1 MGFFGKSKKEKKQEE
16 MGNRLDAFHLI
27 VANQRMRDVAAAMG
41 VEESKNKQKKLG
53 MIWSIF
59 LDYSLFT
66 LLQDFDLSDNFQH
79 GAIEAM
85 INDGNK
91 TFENMFV
98 TIENYNAAKLAIAN
112 DNEFAHEV
120 LNKAMDAFNSAIN
133 AETRPFA
140 FDLLK
145 SKADF

>member
-16 MGNRLDAFHLI
+16 MGNRLEAFHLI
-27 VANQRMRDVAAAMG
+27 VANQRIMDFAAGMEA
-41 VEESKNKQKKLG
+41 EKSKKKQKKLG

-66 LLQDFDLSDNFQH
+66 LLQDFDLSNGFQH

-85 INDGNK
+85 INDENE

-112 DNEFAHEV
+112 DNEFAVEV
-120 LNKAMDAFNSAIN
+120 LDKAMDAFNSTIN
-133 AETRPFA
+133 DKTRPFA
-140 FDLLK
+140 YDLLK

>member
-16 MGNRLDAFHLI
+16 IGNRLDAFHLI
-27 VANQRMRDVAAAMG
+27 VANQRMMDVVAEME
-41 VEESKNKQKKLG
+41 VEKSKKKQKKLG

-66 LLQDFDLSDNFQH
+66 LLQDFDLSNGFQH

-85 INDGNK
+85 INDGNE

-112 DNEFAHEV
+112 DNEFALEV
-120 LNKAMDAFNSAIN
+120 LDKAMDAFNSTIN
-133 AETRPFA
+133 DGTQPFA
-140 FDLLK
+140 YDLLK